1 MRLNFLSVAILA
13 ALRELTMTK
22 HLKTHWRAC
31 GLALIAATA
40 QLAFTAPVQAQA
52 QAAPDTLAKVRS
64 EGVIRLGVRDNA
76 APFAYVDAKGK
87 PGGFTWDVCRAL
99 VKNLEAELGRPIE
112 IKVVPNAFAAPFD
125 LLKDGRIDM
134 QCGATTHSAERA
146 KQADF
151 SNTFFV
157 SGIAVAYRKE
167 DVQYA
172 NPLKFGRV
180 AVLANSTAAKIMER
194 RMGAKGSASID
205 TMVPVKSYEE
215 GVAKL
220 KAKEA
225 DTLFA
230 DSVLIP
236 LDPAIDRRRSLE
248 TVEPYALMMR
258 KGDRAFVD
266 AVDRALMKVLSG
278 PQARQFA
285 TDAKLDGRLNIL
297 TTEAWRRG
305 SKEPAPQ
312 MY

>member
-1 MRLNFLSVAILA
+1 
-13 ALRELTMTK
+13 MTK

-87 PGGFTWDVCRAL
+87 PGGFTWEVCRAL

>member
-1 MRLNFLSVAILA
+1 
-13 ALRELTMTK
+13 MTK

-87 PGGFTWDVCRAL
+87 PGGFTWEVCRAL

-266 AVDRALMKVLSG
+266 AVDRALMKMLSG

-297 TTEAWRRG
+297 TTEAWHRG

>member
-1 MRLNFLSVAILA
+1 
-13 ALRELTMTK
+13 MTK

-87 PGGFTWDVCRAL
+87 PGGFTWEVCRAL

-112 IKVVPNAFAAPFD
+112 IKVVPDAFAAPFD

-266 AVDRALMKVLSG
+266 AVDRALMKMLSG

-297 TTEAWRRG
+297 TTEAWHRG

>member
-1 MRLNFLSVAILA
+1 
-13 ALRELTMTK
+13 MTK

-40 QLAFTAPVQAQA
+40 QLAFTAQAQA

-297 TTEAWRRG
+297 TTEAWHRG

>member
-1 MRLNFLSVAILA
+1 
-13 ALRELTMTK
+13 MTK

-87 PGGFTWDVCRAL
+87 PGGFTWEVCRAL

-285 TDAKLDGRLNIL
+285 TDAKLDGRLNVL

>member
-1 MRLNFLSVAILA
+1 
-13 ALRELTMTK
+13 MTK

-266 AVDRALMKVLSG
+266 AVDRALMKMLSG
-278 PQARQFA
+278 PQSRQFA

>member
-1 MRLNFLSVAILA
+1 
-13 ALRELTMTK
+13 MTK

-87 PGGFTWDVCRAL
+87 PGGFTWEVCRAL

-112 IKVVPNAFAAPFD
+112 INVVPNAFAAPFD

-266 AVDRALMKVLSG
+266 AVDRALMKMLSG
-278 PQARQFA
+278 PQSRQFA

>member
-1 MRLNFLSVAILA
+1 
-13 ALRELTMTK
+13 MTK

-87 PGGFTWDVCRAL
+87 PGGFTWEVCRAL

-112 IKVVPNAFAAPFD
+112 IKVVPDAFAAPFD

>member
-1 MRLNFLSVAILA
+1 
-13 ALRELTMTK
+13 MTK

-87 PGGFTWDVCRAL
+87 PGGFTWEVCRAL

-205 TMVPVKSYEE
+205 TMVPVKNYEE

>member
-1 MRLNFLSVAILA
+1 
-13 ALRELTMTK
+13 MTK

-172 NPLKFGRV
+172 NSLKFGRV

-266 AVDRALMKVLSG
+266 AVDRALMKMLSG

>member
-1 MRLNFLSVAILA
+1 
-13 ALRELTMTK
+13 MTK

-52 QAAPDTLAKVRS
+52 QAAPDTLAKIRS

-87 PGGFTWDVCRAL
+87 PGGFTWEVCRAL

-172 NPLKFGRV
+172 NPLKFERV

-285 TDAKLDGRLNIL
+285 TDAKLDGRLNVL
-297 TTEAWRRG
+297 TTEAWHRG

>member
-1 MRLNFLSVAILA
+1 
-13 ALRELTMTK
+13 MTK

-205 TMVPVKSYEE
+205 TMVPVKNYEE

-285 TDAKLDGRLNIL
+285 TDAKLDGRLNVL

>member
-1 MRLNFLSVAILA
+1 
-13 ALRELTMTK
+13 MTK

-180 AVLANSTAAKIMER
+180 AVLANSMAAKIMER

-205 TMVPVKSYEE
+205 TMVPVKNYEE

>member
-1 MRLNFLSVAILA
+1 
-13 ALRELTMTK
+13 MTK

-40 QLAFTAPVQAQA
+40 QLAFTAPVQAQAQAQA

-87 PGGFTWDVCRAL
+87 PGGFTWEVCRAL

-180 AVLANSTAAKIMER
+180 AVLANSMAAKIMER

-285 TDAKLDGRLNIL
+285 TDAKLDGRLNVL

>member
-1 MRLNFLSVAILA
+1 
-13 ALRELTMTK
+13 MTK

-87 PGGFTWDVCRAL
+87 PGGFTWDVCRAM

-180 AVLANSTAAKIMER
+180 AVLANSAAAKIMER

-297 TTEAWRRG
+297 TTEVWRRG

>member
-1 MRLNFLSVAILA
+1 
-13 ALRELTMTK
+13 MTK

-87 PGGFTWDVCRAL
+87 PGGFTWEVCRAL

-285 TDAKLDGRLNIL
+285 TDAKLDGRLNVL
-297 TTEAWRRG
+297 TTEAWHRG
-305 SKEPAPQ
+305 SNEPAPQ

>member
-1 MRLNFLSVAILA
+1 
-13 ALRELTMTK
+13 MTK
-22 HLKTHWRAC
+22 HWKAHWRAC

-87 PGGFTWDVCRAL
+87 PGGFTWEVCRPL

-125 LLKDGRIDM
+125 LLKDGRIEM

-151 SNTFFV
+151 SNSFFV

-194 RMGAKGSASID
+194 RISAKGSALID
-205 TMVPVKSYEE
+205 TLVPIKSYEE

-285 TDAKLDGRLNIL
+285 TDAKLDARLNVL

>member
-1 MRLNFLSVAILA
+1 
-13 ALRELTMTK
+13 MTK

-87 PGGFTWDVCRAL
+87 PGGFTWEVCRAL

-180 AVLANSTAAKIMER
+180 AVLANSMAAKIMER

>member
-1 MRLNFLSVAILA
+1 
-13 ALRELTMTK
+13 MTK

-40 QLAFTAPVQAQA
+40 QLAFTAPVQAQAQA

-87 PGGFTWDVCRAL
+87 PGGFTWEVCRAL

-172 NPLKFGRV
+172 NSLKFGRV

-285 TDAKLDGRLNIL
+285 TDAKLDGRLNVL

>member
-1 MRLNFLSVAILA
+1 
-13 ALRELTMTK
+13 MTK

-172 NPLKFGRV
+172 NSLKFGRV

-205 TMVPVKSYEE
+205 TMVSVKNYEE

>member
-1 MRLNFLSVAILA
+1 
-13 ALRELTMTK
+13 MTK

-87 PGGFTWDVCRAL
+87 PGGFTWEVCRAL

-205 TMVPVKSYEE
+205 AMVPVKSYEE

-297 TTEAWRRG
+297 TTEAWHRG

>member
-1 MRLNFLSVAILA
+1 
-13 ALRELTMTK
+13 MTK

-87 PGGFTWDVCRAL
+87 PGGFTWEVCRAL

-112 IKVVPNAFAAPFD
+112 IKVVPDAFAAPFD

-205 TMVPVKSYEE
+205 AMVPVKSYEE

-266 AVDRALMKVLSG
+266 AVDRALMKMLSG

-297 TTEAWRRG
+297 TTEAWHRG

>member
-1 MRLNFLSVAILA
+1 
-13 ALRELTMTK
+13 MTK

-87 PGGFTWDVCRAL
+87 PGGFTWEVCRAL

-297 TTEAWRRG
+297 TTEAWHRG

>member
-1 MRLNFLSVAILA
+1 
-13 ALRELTMTK
+13 MTK

-40 QLAFTAPVQAQA
+40 QLAFTAPVQAQAQA

-87 PGGFTWDVCRAL
+87 PGGFTWEVCRAL

-134 QCGATTHSAERA
+134 QCGATTYSAERA

-285 TDAKLDGRLNIL
+285 TDAKLDGRLNVL

>member
-1 MRLNFLSVAILA
+1 
-13 ALRELTMTK
+13 MTK

-64 EGVIRLGVRDNA
+64 EGVICLGVRDNA

-297 TTEAWRRG
+297 TTEAWHRG

>member
-1 MRLNFLSVAILA
+1 
-13 ALRELTMTK
+13 MTK

-87 PGGFTWDVCRAL
+87 PGGFTWDVCRAM

-172 NPLKFGRV
+172 NSLKFGRV

-205 TMVPVKSYEE
+205 TMVPVKNYEE

>member
-1 MRLNFLSVAILA
+1 
-13 ALRELTMTK
+13 MTK

-87 PGGFTWDVCRAL
+87 PGGFTWDVCRAM

-112 IKVVPNAFAAPFD
+112 IKVVPDAFAAPFD

-297 TTEAWRRG
+297 TTEAWHRG

>member
-1 MRLNFLSVAILA
+1 
-13 ALRELTMTK
+13 MTK

-99 VKNLEAELGRPIE
+99 VKNLEAELGRRIE

-172 NPLKFGRV
+172 NPLKFERV

-285 TDAKLDGRLNIL
+285 TDAKLDGRLNVL

>member
-1 MRLNFLSVAILA
+1 
-13 ALRELTMTK
+13 MTK

-172 NPLKFGRV
+172 NSLKFGRV

-205 TMVPVKSYEE
+205 TMVPVKNYEE

-297 TTEAWRRG
+297 TIEAWRRG

>member
-1 MRLNFLSVAILA
+1 
-13 ALRELTMTK
+13 MTK

-87 PGGFTWDVCRAL
+87 PGGFTWDVCRAM

-285 TDAKLDGRLNIL
+285 TDAKLDGRLNVL
-297 TTEAWRRG
+297 TTEVWRRG

>member
-1 MRLNFLSVAILA
+1 
-13 ALRELTMTK
+13 MTK

-31 GLALIAATA
+31 GLALIAVTA

-87 PGGFTWDVCRAL
+87 PGGFTWDVCRAM

-297 TTEAWRRG
+297 TTEAWHRG

>member
-1 MRLNFLSVAILA
+1 
-13 ALRELTMTK
+13 MTK

-172 NPLKFGRV
+172 NPLTFGRV

-285 TDAKLDGRLNIL
+285 TDAKLDGRLNVL
-297 TTEAWRRG
+297 TTEAWHRG

>member
-1 MRLNFLSVAILA
+1 
-13 ALRELTMTK
+13 MTK

-52 QAAPDTLAKVRS
+52 QAAPDTLAKIRS

-180 AVLANSTAAKIMER
+180 AVLANSMAAKIMER

>member
-1 MRLNFLSVAILA
+1 
-13 ALRELTMTK
+13 MTK

-180 AVLANSTAAKIMER
+180 AVLANSAAAKIMER

-205 TMVPVKSYEE
+205 TMVPVKNYEE

>member
-1 MRLNFLSVAILA
+1 
-13 ALRELTMTK
+13 MTK

-297 TTEAWRRG
+297 TTEAWHRG

>member
-1 MRLNFLSVAILA
+1 
-13 ALRELTMTK
+13 MTK

-87 PGGFTWDVCRAL
+87 PGGFTWEVCRAL

-180 AVLANSTAAKIMER
+180 AVLANSMAAKIMER

-297 TTEAWRRG
+297 TTEAWHRG

>member
-1 MRLNFLSVAILA
+1 
-13 ALRELTMTK
+13 MTK

-52 QAAPDTLAKVRS
+52 QAAPDTLAKIRS

-87 PGGFTWDVCRAL
+87 PGGFTWEVCRAL

-172 NPLKFGRV
+172 NSLKFGRV

-205 TMVPVKSYEE
+205 TMVPVKNYEE

>member
-1 MRLNFLSVAILA
+1 
-13 ALRELTMTK
+13 MTK

-64 EGVIRLGVRDNA
+64 EGVICLGVRDNA

-87 PGGFTWDVCRAL
+87 PGGFTWEVCRAL

-112 IKVVPNAFAAPFD
+112 IKVVPNAFAAPFH

-220 KAKEA
+220 KAKDSAGPGHRPPPLAGDGGALRA
-225 DTLFA
+225 DDAQGRPRL
-230 DSVLIP
+230 
-236 LDPAIDRRRSLE
+236 RRRGG
-248 TVEPYALMMR
+248 P
-258 KGDRAFVD
+258 RADEGAERPAGAPVRHRRQAGRPPEHPD
-266 AVDRALMKVLSG
+266 HRSVAPRIERTRAADVLTRHPAG
-278 PQARQFA
+278 AR
-285 TDAKLDGRLNIL
+285 GRL
-297 TTEAWRRG
+297 R
-305 SKEPAPQ
+305 PAPSR
-312 MY
+312 

>member
-1 MRLNFLSVAILA
+1 
-13 ALRELTMTK
+13 MTK

-87 PGGFTWDVCRAL
+87 PGGFTWEVCRAL

-266 AVDRALMKVLSG
+266 AVDRALMKMLSG

-285 TDAKLDGRLNIL
+285 TDAKLDGRLNVL
-297 TTEAWRRG
+297 TTEAWHRG